1 MFGFSAHSKGKH
13 ESKATKSTE
22 NELRERVHHTDYAKQ
37 LYLIKKYF
45 LRKKK
50 GVGITYLNY
59 MWYHTGNKVETM
71 KINRNN
77 RR

>member
-13 ESKATKSTE
+13 EPKATKSTE

-45 LRKKK
+45 LRKKRSRH
-50 GVGITYLNY
+50 YLFEL
-59 MWYHTGNKVETM
+59 HVVSH
-71 KINRNN
+71 RQ
-77 RR
+77 